1 MCGTQSLEMLQQ
13 YTLTNYMSTEH
24 NMANLLAEIT
34 FRNCNSSLL
43 RQQTINQTFFSICTQ
58 KCDPRANHHELRIW
72 PSCRLTMASPDVNSS
87 KKSIT
92 AQERDVNTRTMR
104 PWLLRHTTTNFSLQN
119 AAQYYWVVIIQY
131 TVISIQC
138 HDCIFAIIILPK
150 KKKAFSIQSFD
161 Q

>member
-43 RQQTINQTFFSICTQ
+43 RQQTINQSFFSICTQ

-104 PWLLRHTTTNFSLQN
+104 P
-119 AAQYYWVVIIQY
+119 
-131 TVISIQC
+131 
-138 HDCIFAIIILPK
+138 
-150 KKKAFSIQSFD
+150 
-161 Q
+161 